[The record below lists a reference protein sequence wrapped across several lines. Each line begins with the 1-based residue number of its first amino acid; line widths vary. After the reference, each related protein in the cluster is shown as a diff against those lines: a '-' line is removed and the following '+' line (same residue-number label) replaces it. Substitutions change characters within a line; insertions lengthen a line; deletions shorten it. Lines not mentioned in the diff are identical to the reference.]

1 MLQQVT
7 QSAPG
12 APPDRGAVL
21 GDAPGVVPEV
31 EPAGQDFLALL
42 AQAEAQD
49 GSLAAG
55 GIVPVGTVAAG
66 GVAGPPAGLDGV
78 DPADS
83 LLAAVEMAGEAEAG
97 LAAAAPAVRAET
109 GGDRPAGAQPH
120 EPVAVPVPVPVAML
134 GHAQPV
140 LAGAPQPAAG
150 LFAPSAQEDG
160 LAPEPDLPM
169 QAAGGASVTQA
180 QPGLT
185 SEDKLA
191 ERRPSGPQAAAVP
204 KDAPRDV
211 QMDAPQDISGGP
223 AEEPGAAAASKPDTP
238 SAPASVL
245 VSSPVLSPSLA
256 EWRGLSMPPYS
267 QMAGEGAL
275 PGQGGLGQGS
285 PPAAT
290 GAALPYQQLLPPRL
304 FAQVAP
310 AVLAMGF
317 LPGADGGPARL
328 TIAIRPAELGAL
340 QIVTER
346 AEDGAARIAVFAER
360 AETLQL
366 LVRDAPTL
374 ETALREAGVDTGG
387 GLTLTFGLAGQGRGD
402 RGADARD
409 GSGRPPGR
417 GDGVDPAPPVI
428 PAAAMARTSL
438 LDLSI

>member
-1 MLQQVT
+1 
-7 QSAPG
+7 
-12 APPDRGAVL
+12 L
-21 GDAPGVVPEV
+21 GDAPGVTPGA

-49 GSLAAG
+49 GSPAAG
-55 GIVPVGTVAAG
+55 GIVPVGTAAAR

-83 LLAAVEMAGEAEAG
+83 LLAAVEMPGEAEAS
-97 LAAAAPAVRAET
+97 LAAAAPAVPLDT
-109 GGDRPAGAQPH
+109 GGDMPA
-120 EPVAVPVPVPVAML
+120 
-134 GHAQPV
+134 
-140 LAGAPQPAAG
+140 APQPVAG
-150 LFAPSAQEDG
+150 SFAMPAQEDG
-160 LAPEPDLPM
+160 LATEPDLPM

-180 QPGLT
+180 QPWPA
-185 SEDKLA
+185 SDEKLVV
-191 ERRPSGPQAAAVP
+191 RRSSGPQAAAVP
-204 KDAPRDV
+204 KDAPQGVQKEVQMDV
-211 QMDAPQDISGGP
+211 QMDVSGGP
-223 AEEPGAAAASKPDTP
+223 AEEPGAAAASMPDTP
-238 SAPASVL
+238 SAPVSML
-245 VSSPVLSPSLA
+245 VSSPVLSPPLA

-267 QMAGEGAL
+267 QMVGAGAL
-275 PGQGGLGQGS
+275 AGQTGLGQAS
-285 PPAAT
+285 LPAAT
-290 GAALPYQQLLPPRL
+290 GVALPYQQLLPPRL

-346 AEDGAARIAVFAER
+346 AEDGPARIAVFAER

-417 GDGVDPAPPVI
+417 GDGADPAPPVI